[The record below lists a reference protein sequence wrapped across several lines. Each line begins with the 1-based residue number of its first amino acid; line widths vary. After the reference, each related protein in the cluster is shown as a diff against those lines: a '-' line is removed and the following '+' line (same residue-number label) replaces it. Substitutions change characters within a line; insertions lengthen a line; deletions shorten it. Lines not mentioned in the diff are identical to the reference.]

1 MLKVY
6 KIKIM
11 EIFDLLVKAIQYDFI
26 QKSLIC
32 GIFISAAASLLGN
45 FLVLRKQSL
54 ICDGLSHVSFATVS
68 ISLFLGLSP
77 LLASIPLVII
87 ASIIINKL
95 SEKANIYSDAAIGL
109 VSAFSIAIGVIFV
122 SVSKGFN
129 IDIYSYLFGSILA
142 ISQLE
147 VILSVIVSITAIVL
161 IIIFFNDLF
170 LVTYDEDYAQIS
182 KINIKLINIIL
193 GIIQSITIVVGV
205 KIVGAM
211 LMSSLIIFPAISSLQ
226 IAGSFK
232 KMIFY
237 SLIISILS
245 LVLGIFISFIVNFPT
260 GATIVIINGFIFALL
275 FLSKKIR
282 P

>member
-1 MLKVY
+1 
-6 KIKIM
+6 M
-11 EIFDLLVKAIQYDFI
+11 ETFNLLIKAIQYDFI
-26 QKSLIC
+26 QKAIIC
-32 GIFISAAASLLGN
+32 GIFISSAASLLGN

-54 ICDGLSHVSFATVS
+54 ISDGLSHVSFATVS

-77 LLASIPLVII
+77 LLASIPLVIL

-95 SEKANIYSDAAIGL
+95 SEKTNIYSDAAIGL

-142 ISQLE
+142 ISQSE
-147 VILSVIVSITAIVL
+147 IILSVIVSVTAILL
-161 IIIFFNDLF
+161 IVIFFNDLF
-170 LVTYDEDYAQIS
+170 LVTYDEDYAHIS
-182 KINIKLINIIL
+182 KINIKSINIIL

-205 KIVGAM
+205 KIVGIM

-226 IAGSFK
+226 IADSFK
-232 KMIFY
+232 KMIIY

-245 LVLGIFISFIVNFPT
+245 LILGIFISFVLNYPT
-260 GATIVIINGFIFALL
+260 GASIVLINGIVFAIFFLL
-275 FLSKKIR
+275 RKIKQ
-282 P
+282 